1 MNSTSFFAK
10 KTKMRYKIT
19 TEYDGTN
26 LVGWQKQREGESVQ
40 SLISSALKNVCGEDA
55 EIFGAGRT
63 DAGVHAL
70 GQVAHFDI
78 SKKFEPF
85 RIREAINFY
94 LREVDAPVSI
104 VEVQIVDNDFNARFS
119 AKSRSYIYRI
129 LNRRSPSVLNKN
141 RVWWVP
147 VELDVEKMREGAKY
161 LLGHHDFTSFRA
173 AECQALS
180 PMKTLDKIEIE
191 KIGDEIRFYV
201 EAKSFLYHQVRNMVG
216 TLKMVGDGH
225 FPPEKVKEILD
236 AKNRAAAGPTAPAC
250 GLYFS
255 KVEY

>member
-1 MNSTSFFAK
+1 
-10 KTKMRYKIT
+10 MRYKIT
-19 TEYDGTN
+19 IEYDGTN
-26 LVGWQKQREGESVQ
+26 LVGWQKQREGDSVQ
-40 SLISSALKNVCGEDA
+40 SLLADSLKNVCKEEA

-78 SKKFEPF
+78 SKEFEPF
-85 RIREAINFY
+85 KIREALNFY
-94 LREVDAPVSI
+94 LREADAPVCVI
-104 VEVQIVDNDFNARFS
+104 NAEIVDENFNARFS
-119 AKSRSYIYRI
+119 AKSRSYVYRI
-129 LNRRSPSVLNKN
+129 LNRRAPSVLDKN

-147 VELDVEKMREGAKY
+147 VALDVEKMREGAKY

-180 PMKTLDKIEIE
+180 PMKTLDKLDI
-191 KIGDEIRFYV
+191 KKVGDEIRFYV

-225 FPPEKVKEILD
+225 LAPEKVKEILE

-250 GLYFS
+250 GLYFFGV
-255 KVEY
+255 KY